1 VPPLPASGDEEVSV
15 RADGPAGEQAVAVAS
30 RPARARVFLSLGEQD
45 GADETKVREAV
56 ASLAP
61 GVEVRAVE
69 VRRGYSYLDVAPEVL
84 DGAVQALHGKD
95 WNGKALTAER
105 ARGRR
110 RR

>member
-1 VPPLPASGDEEVSV
+1 M
-15 RADGPAGEQAVAVAS
+15 
-30 RPARARVFLSLGEQD
+30 FLSLGEQD
-45 GADETKVREAV
+45 GADEAKVREAV

-61 GVEVRAVE
+61 GVELRAVE
-69 VRRGYSYLDVAPEVL
+69 LRRSYSYLEVAPDAIE
-84 DGAVQALHGKD
+84 GAVQALHGKD